1 MNNFKIKV
9 CGITN
14 EFNLNQLT
22 KYSFDYYG
30 FIFYPNS
37 PRYLMKNKNIDFIKL
52 HKNKVAVF
60 VNEEVD
66 KVIDISSNYNFKYIQ
81 LHGEES
87 VDYCE
92 VLRRKNLKVIKTF
105 HIKSKDD
112 FKKLN
117 TYTNSID
124 FALFDYNSINY
135 GGSGKKFDWKIL
147 NEIDIKIPFFL
158 SGGISLD
165 NIDKLNF
172 LDNNLN
178 LYGIDINSKFE
189 EYPGYKDLK
198 IIKKLF
204 KKLER

>member
-1 MNNFKIKV
+1 M
-9 CGITN
+9 
-14 EFNLNQLT
+14 
-22 KYSFDYYG
+22 
-30 FIFYPNS
+30 
-37 PRYLMKNKNIDFIKL
+37 
-52 HKNKVAVF
+52 
-60 VNEEVD
+60 
-66 KVIDISSNYNFKYIQ
+66 
-81 LHGEES
+81 
-87 VDYCE
+87 
-92 VLRRKNLKVIKTF
+92 
-105 HIKSKDD
+105 
-112 FKKLN
+112 
-117 TYTNSID
+117 YTNSID

-165 NIDKLNF
+165 NIDELNF
-172 LDNNLN
+172 LNNNSN